1 MTIKQLI
8 DRQLGPIDE
17 ENACTRESS
26 KLTDC
31 NVFNPKLAVYIL
43 DVEQSRRELLER
55 LIKINVRKY
64 NEYLDIAY
72 EMGEVNWEADASA
85 QSHCKDIPYIEK
97 TLSVRTPITWEEII
111 KALED

>member
-1 MTIKQLI
+1 MTTKQLI

-55 LIKINVRKY
+55 MLCRLLEERRTLIAVGNPMIKN
-64 NEYLDIAY
+64 NEKHFFNCNITDI
-72 EMGEVNWEADASA
+72 EL
-85 QSHCKDIPYIEK
+85 IE
-97 TLSVRTPITWEEII
+97 TILGLLWEEII